1 MLKLSKNYSVMS
13 WCERLKKLGAKM
25 AQIIDKRQNELTR
38 LCSELVQAKSE
49 NPLGDV
55 SEAAGVV
62 KDFLKQEGIS
72 FQTYEPEK
80 GHISVIGAVGKGKP
94 SLVLCGH
101 IDVVPA
107 GDTAKWTVPPYSG
120 EVKHGKLYGRGATDQ
135 KAGVAAQLMAAAA
148 AKDFEAELPGKI
160 TVANVPDEEAQG
172 PAGVIWLVKNKKL
185 MGDACLITEPT
196 GYLDGHYSIVAGE
209 RGTCWLRIIAYG
221 KPAHGSVPA
230 RGRNAIE
237 MLTTFLPT
245 LRALEAEAVETP
257 EDAKALVRNGERE
270 QRRLALKDGI
280 PVSKLVK
287 TLTHYTVNV
296 GVIAGGTKTN
306 VVPEKCEA
314 EVDIRVPA
322 GGSPEGVEK
331 FVRSIL
337 PENMEVSVINKTLPS
352 YTPAT
357 DSLVK
362 AIQRGAKPVFG
373 YSPPPTYMPA
383 TTDAHFFRR
392 LLGIPAMS
400 FGPGC
405 GELAHTYDEFVY
417 VKDIKNVAKVYVN
430 VIADFTAK
438 D

>member
-1 MLKLSKNYSVMS
+1 VGAR
-13 WCERLKKLGAKM
+13 RLKKLGAKM

-38 LCSELVQAKSE
+38 LCCELVQAKSE
-49 NPLGDV
+49 NPPGDV

-62 KDFLKQEGIS
+62 KDFLKKEGIS

-80 GHISVIGAVGKGKP
+80 GHVSVIGAVGKGKP

-107 GDTAKWTVPPYSG
+107 GDASKWTVPPYKG
-120 EVKHGKLYGRGATDQ
+120 EVKLGKLYGRGSTDQ
-135 KAGVAAQLMAAAA
+135 KAGVAAQLMAAAV
-148 AKDFEAELPGKI
+148 AKEFENELHGRV

-172 PAGVIWLVKNKKL
+172 PAGVIWLVQNKKL
-185 MGDACLITEPT
+185 TGDACLITEPT

-209 RGTCWLRIIAYG
+209 RGTCWLRITAIG
-221 KPAHGSVPA
+221 KPEHGSVPA

-237 MLTTFLPT
+237 MLTSFLPN
-245 LRALEAEAVETP
+245 LKILGAEPVETP
-257 EDAKALVRNGERE
+257 ENAEVLVRNGEKE
-270 QRRLALKDGI
+270 QRRLAKKDGI
-280 PVSKLVK
+280 SPASKLVN

-296 GVIAGGTKTN
+296 GVINGGTKTN
-306 VVPEKCEA
+306 VVPEKCET
-314 EVDIRVPA
+314 EVDIRVPV
-322 GGSPEGVEK
+322 GGRPDGVLE
-331 FVRSIL
+331 FVRSVL
-337 PENMEVSVINKTLPS
+337 PEHFEVSVINKTLPS
-352 YTPAT
+352 YTPAD

-362 AIQRGAKPVFG
+362 AIQKGARPVFG
-373 YSPPPTYMPA
+373 YTPAPTYMPA
-383 TTDAHFFRR
+383 TTDAHFFRN

-417 VKDIKNVAKVYVN
+417 VKDIKSVTKVYAN

-438 D
+438 G

>member
-1 MLKLSKNYSVMS
+1 MVHK
-13 WCERLKKLGAKM
+13 RLKKLGWKM
-25 AQIIDKRQNELTR
+25 AQIIDKRQNELTK
-38 LCSELVQAKSE
+38 LCCELVQAKSE
-49 NPLGDV
+49 NPPGDV

-62 KDFLKQEGIS
+62 KDFLKKEGIS
-72 FQTYEPEK
+72 FQMYEPEK
-80 GHISVIGAVGKGKP
+80 GHTSVIGAVGKGKP

-107 GDTAKWTVPPYSG
+107 GDASKWTVPPYKG
-120 EVKHGKLYGRGATDQ
+120 EVKQGRLYGRGATDQ
-135 KAGVAAQLMAAAA
+135 KAGVAAQLMATAV
-148 AKDFEAELPGKI
+148 AKEFEDELHGRV

-172 PAGVIWLVKNKKL
+172 PAGVIWLVQNKKL
-185 MGDACLITEPT
+185 TGDACLITEPT

-209 RGTCWLRIIAYG
+209 RGTCWLRITAIG

-237 MLTTFLPT
+237 MLTSFLPN
-245 LRALEAEAVETP
+245 LKILEAEPVETP
-257 EDAKALVRNGERE
+257 KDAEVLVRNGEKE
-270 QRRLALKDGI
+270 QRRLARKDGI
-280 PVSKLVK
+280 SPASRLVK

-296 GVIAGGTKTN
+296 GVINGGTKTN
-306 VVPEKCEA
+306 VVPEKCET

-322 GGSPEGVEK
+322 GGRPDGVLE
-331 FVRSIL
+331 FVRSVL
-337 PENMEVSVINKTLPS
+337 PEHFEVSAINKTLPS
-352 YTPAT
+352 YTPAG
-357 DSLVK
+357 DSLIK
-362 AIQRGAKPVFG
+362 AIQKSAKPVFG

-383 TTDAHFFRR
+383 TTDAHFFRN

-417 VKDIKNVAKVYVN
+417 VKDIKNVTKVYAN

-438 D
+438 S